1 MDISKALTISKFTG
15 LDNVDLPTRLDPV
28 PVGHEYTY
36 PLQRAN
42 NVDIDNTMG
51 LRSRSGYTK
60 IVSGSACH
68 SFWTDEKLL
77 AFYADGVDLL
87 KLQLDMTTITL
98 RSDLQPGARLSYA
111 PFNDRV
117 YYTNGFQIGYVKGDT
132 NYSLV
137 DPGKNFKLPLPAGKF
152 IEYFLGCLYVAK
164 GNILYISDPLCDYY
178 DVRTGFKLFSDE
190 IQMLHAL
197 EEDGIYIS
205 DKLIW
210 FCKGKSAED
219 FHREH
224 VYPSAAIPYTDI
236 TILGKYIDDQ
246 IDGQVAMWTAED
258 GICRGNVKGDVVNL
272 TQEKHVFGSYGQG
285 TAYIRNIN
293 HVRHYINSLY

>member
-15 LDNVDLPTRLDPV
+15 LDNVDNPTRLDPV
-28 PVGHEYTY
+28 VVGHEYAY
-36 PLQRAN
+36 PLQQAN

-60 IVSGSACH
+60 IVSGTACH
-68 SFWTDEKLL
+68 SFWTDEKFL
-77 AFYADGVDLL
+77 AFYADGADFL

-98 RSDLQPGARLSYA
+98 RDDLQPGARLSYA
-111 PFNDRV
+111 MFNDRT
-117 YYTNGFQIGYVKGDT
+117 YYTNGFQIGYVKGD
-132 NYSLV
+132 NDYGLV

-178 DVRTGFKLFSDE
+178 DVRTGFKLFASD
-190 IQMLHAL
+190 ITMLHAL

-210 FCKGKSAED
+210 FCKGKGNEA
-219 FHREH
+219 FTREH
-224 VYPSAAIPYTDI
+224 VYPTGAIPYTDI

-246 IDGQVAMWTAED
+246 IDGQVAMWTAEN
-258 GICRGNVKGDVVNL
+258 GICRGNTKGDVVNL

-285 TAYIRNIN
+285 TAYIRDIN
-293 HVRHYINSLY
+293 HIRHYINSLY